1 MAPRA
6 RPVDETTAKAKAPQ
20 PVAAA
25 DFPRWVWNIPEYFNI
40 GVACADAHLGTAVA
54 GRVAVIVDDLAGHHE
69 LTFAKL
75 AAQTSR
81 FAQVLRKLG
90 IGAGERVL
98 VRLPN
103 CIEYPVIFL
112 GAMKRGALPVP
123 TSTLLTAEEVL
134 YLAQDSGACAMV
146 TDRATWN
153 GMHAAIEAIEALT
166 HVLLCGAGE
175 TAPASRITVVDLES
189 ALVAV
194 DRWQDPHP
202 TRAEDPA
209 Y

>member
-1 MAPRA
+1 
-6 RPVDETTAKAKAPQ
+6 
-20 PVAAA
+20 
-25 DFPRWVWNIPEYFNI
+25 
-40 GVACADAHLGTAVA
+40 
-54 GRVAVIVDDLAGHHE
+54 
-69 LTFAKL
+69 

-81 FAQVLRKLG
+81 SAQVLRDLG
-90 IGAGERVL
+90 IGAGDRVL

-134 YLAQDSGACAMV
+134 YLARDSGACAMA
-146 TDRATWN
+146 TDRVTWN
-153 GMHAAIEAIEALT
+153 IMHAAIEGIEALT

-175 TAPASRITVVDLES
+175 TEPATRVTVVDLES
-189 ALVAV
+189 ALTAV
-194 DRWQDPHP
+194 NRWHDPHP

-209 Y
+209 YLVYTSGTTGYPKGVL